1 MLYWYHP
8 PDYWGFLA
16 FNGRVNLQIMQAFE
30 KEGIKFAFPTTTTY
44 LTQEDGEPLHITLG
58 GEAQL
63 AS

>member
-1 MLYWYHP
+1 MSSTK
-8 PDYWGFLA
+8 G
-16 FNGRVNLQIMQAFE
+16 NTGNLQIMQAFE

-44 LTQEDGEPLHITLG
+44 LTQEDGETLHITLG